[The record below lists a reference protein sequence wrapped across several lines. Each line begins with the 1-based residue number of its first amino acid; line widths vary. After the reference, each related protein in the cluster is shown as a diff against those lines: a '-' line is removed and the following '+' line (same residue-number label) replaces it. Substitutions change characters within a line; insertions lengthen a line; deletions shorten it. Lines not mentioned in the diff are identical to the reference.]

1 MYHLELLG
9 YWGNSDVNLYEC
21 GAHQCDP
28 AFAMDERF
36 LRKNDIIH
44 IIVSGRGVLR
54 IGRQTYRLGVGQG
67 FYIPALTPAFY
78 QADEMDPWMYCWIIF
93 GGVKLNE
100 YLHAAHVDR
109 RNPTF
114 RCGDPQ
120 SYWALIS
127 DMLNQCVKSDASV
140 EPRLFAHCHEI
151 FAKLIE
157 DNPKRTGTRQSDF
170 RMEMY
175 VEKAIAYMQRNLPAS
190 IRMTD
195 VAAEVG
201 LNANYFCSVFE
212 HYIGR
217 APQGYLL
224 MLRMQQART
233 LLLTTTDSVQQIA
246 YAVGYR
252 SLSAFSK
259 AFTKQVNVSPRDYRI
274 MYFEGRLTLPGQLPP
289 QPAFHKPPQGE

>member
-1 MYHLELLG
+1 
-9 YWGNSDVNLYEC
+9 
-21 GAHQCDP
+21 
-28 AFAMDERF
+28 
-36 LRKNDIIH
+36 
-44 IIVSGRGVLR
+44 
-54 IGRQTYRLGVGQG
+54 
-67 FYIPALTPAFY
+67 
-78 QADEMDPWMYCWIIF
+78 
-93 GGVKLNE
+93 
-100 YLHAAHVDR
+100 
-109 RNPTF
+109 
-114 RCGDPQ
+114 
-120 SYWALIS
+120 
-127 DMLNQCVKSDASV
+127 V
-140 EPRLFAHCHEI
+140 EPLLFAHCHEI